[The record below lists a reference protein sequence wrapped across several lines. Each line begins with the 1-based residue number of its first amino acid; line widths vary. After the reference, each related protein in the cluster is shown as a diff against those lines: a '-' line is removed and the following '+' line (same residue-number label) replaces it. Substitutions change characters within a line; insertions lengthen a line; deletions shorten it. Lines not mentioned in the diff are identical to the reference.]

1 MKKLLS
7 FFTSRLFIVF
17 ALIGVQ
23 AFIII
28 SLLYYFDDGSQVLRN
43 IFFALSLVMALYIVN
58 KRQNSSYKLA
68 WIIPILVLPLL
79 GILLYVFFSQRKLS
93 RKTRQ
98 KAREIYETTNC
109 LLQQDEAISKRLCE
123 ESLGAAR
130 QTDYIRNASMY
141 PLYDRTQA
149 EYFAMGEDF
158 YVRLKEELEKAERYI
173 FMEYFIVQKGVMWDS
188 ILEILKRK
196 VEQGVDVRF
205 MYDDMGCARTLPF
218 RYYKKLREMGIK
230 CVVFNTL
237 KPELSSI
244 FNNRDHRKITAI
256 DGHTAFC
263 GGANL
268 ADEYINAISRFGRW
282 KDAAVMLKGEGAW
295 SLTMMFLQSWNF
307 MTQEDADCSAFRPE
321 ERFIKE
327 YVSDGYVQPYADDPM
342 DSEYVS
348 ENVYLNMITR
358 AERYLYI
365 NTPYLILD
373 NELMAALTNA
383 SKSGV
388 DVRITT
394 PHVPDKKMVFMVTR
408 AYYEQLL
415 EAGVRIYEYTPG
427 FIHSKTFVCDDELAI
442 VGTVNLDY
450 RSLFLHYEC
459 GVWMYKTSAVMK
471 VKEDFLN
478 TMPICQE
485 ISYEAVRRRKW
496 YVRLM
501 QAVLRVF
508 APLM

>member
-1 MKKLLS
+1 MKKILS

-17 ALIGVQ
+17 ALIGIQ
-23 AFIII
+23 ALIII
-28 SLLYYFDDGSQVLRN
+28 SIFYYFDDESQTLQT
-43 IFFALSLVMALYIVN
+43 IFFVLSLFMALYIVN
-58 KRQNSSYKLA
+58 KRQNASYKLA
-68 WIIPILVLPLL
+68 WIIPVLVLPLL
-79 GILLYVFFSQRKLS
+79 GILLYIFFSQRKLS
-93 RKTRQ
+93 KKMRL
-98 KAREIYETTNC
+98 KAKGIYEKTNC
-109 LLQQDEAISKRLCE
+109 LLQQDTGVMQRLE
-123 ESLGAAR
+123 EENRGALR
-130 QTDYIRNASMY
+130 QADYIRRCNMF
-141 PLYDRTQA
+141 PVWEKTQTQ
-149 EYFAMGEDF
+149 YFPSGEAF
-158 YVRLKEELEKAERYI
+158 FEQLKAELEKAERYI

-188 ILEILKRK
+188 ILDILKRK
-196 VEQGVDVRF
+196 AEAGVDVRF

-218 RYYKKLREMGIK
+218 QYYKKLREMGIK

-244 FNNRDHRKITAI
+244 FNNRDHRKITVI

-268 ADEYINAISRFGRW
+268 ADEYINEIEKFGHW
-282 KDAAVMLKGEGAW
+282 KDASVMLKGQAAW
-295 SLTMMFLQSWNF
+295 SFAMMFLQSWDF
-307 MTQEDADCSAFRPE
+307 MVGGDNDCSAFLPE
-321 ERFIKE
+321 QKYAQAFRT
-327 YVSDGYVQPYADDPM
+327 DGFVQPYCNDPM
-342 DSEYVS
+342 DDEYIS

-358 AERYLYI
+358 AEKYLYI

-383 SKSGV
+383 AKSGV

-394 PHVPDKKMVFMVTR
+394 PHIPDKKMVFLLTR

-427 FIHSKTFVCDDELAI
+427 FIHSKTFVCDDKLSI
-442 VGTVNLDY
+442 VGTINLDY

-459 GVWMYKTSAVMK
+459 GVWMYGAQAVMQ
-471 VKEDFLN
+471 VKQDYLD
-478 TMPICQE
+478 TMPLCE
-485 ISYEAVRRRKW
+485 EVDYEQVRRRKW
-496 YVRLM
+496 YIRLM